1 MLAEVIKEVLAE
13 VRMEKLAGEQR
24 ESPTFENNSSA
35 ELQEGFS
42 KISSEDAEYIKAKLS
57 TLGLDKYAAYVDEI
71 NNVAG
76 EFVKALLEE
85 MEKIAS
91 KYSDS
96 FGIVDKVDL
105 SNVDPITKF
114 ALS

>member
-1 MLAEVIKEVLAE
+1 MLAEAIKEILAE
-13 VRMEKLAGEQR
+13 VRMEKVAEEQQ
-24 ESPTFENNSSA
+24 EFSAPENNLPT
-35 ELQEGFS
+35 EPQEGLS
-42 KISSEDAEYIKAKLS
+42 KISSEDAEHIKAKLS
-57 TLGLDKYAAYVDEI
+57 KLGLDKYAAYVDEI
-71 NNVAG
+71 NDVAG

-85 MEKIAS
+85 MEKIAA

-96 FGIVDKVDL
+96 FGIADKVDL